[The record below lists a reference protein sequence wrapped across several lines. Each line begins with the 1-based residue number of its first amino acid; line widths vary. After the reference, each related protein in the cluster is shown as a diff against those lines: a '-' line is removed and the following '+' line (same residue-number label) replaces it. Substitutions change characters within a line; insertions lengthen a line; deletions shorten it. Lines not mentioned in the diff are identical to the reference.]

1 MSDKQNTI
9 KTAVTVS
16 GIGLHSGAAVNM
28 TFKPAPENHG
38 IKFQRIDLP
47 DNPIIEADVDYV
59 VDVSRGTTLGKG
71 GARVATIEHSLA
83 AITGLEIDNVLIEL
97 DGPEVPIMDGSA
109 KPFLDALL
117 DVGIQEQLAHR
128 EYYELKENVSYFD
141 TEKKVEM
148 VAIPDDMYKITVMV
162 DYNSPVLGT
171 QHARMNNIGEFARE
185 IGSCRTFVFLHELEA
200 LLANNLIKG
209 GDLNNAIVIV
219 DRVVSEG
226 ELDHLSELFHK
237 PKVEVKKEGILNNL
251 QLRYQNEPA
260 RHKLLDIVGDLALI
274 GTPLRAHVLAARPGH
289 AANIE
294 FAKKIKKMIKEE
306 RRNQKAPAYNSN
318 QKTIFDINQ
327 IEKLLPHRYPMLLID
342 KIIEI
347 SDHHVVGVKNVTMN
361 EWFFQ
366 GHFPGNP
373 VMPGVMQIEAMAQT
387 GGILALNS
395 VTNPSD
401 YWTYFLKIENVRFKQ
416 KVVPG
421 DTLIFKLELVTPIR
435 RGICHMRGAAYV
447 GDKIVTEAEM
457 MAQIVKKDIEQ
468 LTPANS

>member
-1 MSDKQNTI
+1 MNEKQNTI
-9 KTAVTVS
+9 KSAVTIS
-16 GIGLHSGAAVNM
+16 GIGLHSGASVNM

-47 DNPIIEADVDYV
+47 DKPVIEADVDLV
-59 VDVSRGTTLGKG
+59 VDVSRGTTLGKN
-71 GARVATIEHSLA
+71 GARVSTIEHALA
-83 AITGLEIDNVLIEL
+83 ALTGLQIDNVMIEL

-109 KPFLDALL
+109 KQFVDALL
-117 DVGIQEQLAHR
+117 DVGIDEQLAPR
-128 EYYELKENVSYFD
+128 EYYELKENVTYFD

-148 VAIPDDMYKITVMV
+148 LAVPDDVYKVTVMV

-171 QHARMNNIGEFARE
+171 QHARLNNIGEFARE
-185 IGSCRTFVFLHELEA
+185 ISSCRTFCFLHELEA

-219 DRVVSEG
+219 DRVVSDG
-226 ELDHLSELFHK
+226 ELDHLAELFHK

-274 GTPLRAHVLAARPGH
+274 GTPLRAHILAARPGH
-289 AANIE
+289 ASNIE
-294 FAKKIKKMIKEE
+294 FAKKIKKLIKEE
-306 RRNQKAPAYNSN
+306 RRNHKAPSYTSH
-318 QKTIFDINQ
+318 KTIFDINH

-347 SDHHVVGVKNVTMN
+347 SDHHVVGVKNVTLN

-373 VMPGVMQIEAMAQT
+373 IMPGVMQIEAMAQT

-395 VTNPSD
+395 VTNPQD

-416 KVVPG
+416 KVIPG
-421 DTLIFKLELVTPIR
+421 DQLIFKLELVSPIR
-435 RGICHMRGAAYV
+435 RGICHMRGEAYV
-447 GDKIVTEAEM
+447 GDKVVTEAEM
-457 MAQIVKKDIEQ
+457 MAQIVKKE
-468 LTPANS
+468 L